1 MSGRPRVPW
10 LYRVVRDRS
19 GQASPLAVVL
29 LLGITVLGTTAI
41 VTLGGAALDDT
52 KQASNAA
59 RAEHSMTLFDSK
71 VAITALG
78 DSQSQVVELSGSRSG
93 EYLVRENSTRIVI
106 THNDYDGDGS
116 SQELYN
122 QTLGSV
128 EYRTGDVVIA
138 YEGGGVWRTQD
149 NGTSM
154 VSPPEF
160 HYRDKTLTLPVIQV
174 VGDGGSARSPTAD
187 ILEEQQANRI
197 YPKPSKN
204 YTGSNQTYIN
214 PVENGTVEVTIYSP
228 HYRGWAQFF
237 EERTEGNMT
246 LDHTNESVSVELEA
260 IGGVIGEFRMPNE
273 GGSIEVRGMDADHN
287 VSDYE
292 LNLTT
297 LSTDSKDFNNMHWSM
312 YHDGLSEDL
321 EFHIYSDGQCSGGT
335 FNGKV
340 DLSIYYSNQTGV
352 YQGWQNSN
360 IDPTESDSAVQV
372 DCSNDPE
379 TMTVNFTH
387 SSTNMTYGDI
397 TPTGSDNKWYFG
409 PEIKDNSA
417 NDSVTF
423 TQHTADGNVTY
434 NATENDNASLKYVT
448 NHYMSLLSPKFK
460 LTVTDGPGS
469 SERVDEQ
476 ASAGNLDYTQADG
489 GRYITFLH
497 ITENRVEVRFR

>member
-29 LLGITVLGTTAI
+29 LLGITVLGVTSV

-78 DSQSQVVELSGSRSG
+78 DSQSQAVELSGSQSG
-93 EYLVRENSTRIVI
+93 EYLVRDDTTRIVI
-106 THNDYDGDGS
+106 THKDYDGYGT

-128 EYRTGDVVIA
+128 EYNTGDVTIA

-174 VGDGGSARSPTAD
+174 SGDDGTARSPTVD
-187 ILEEQQANRI
+187 ILEQQQARRV
-197 YPKPSKN
+197 YPNS
-204 YTGSNQTYIN
+204 TSTYVNNSESYAN

-237 EERTEGNMT
+237 EERTEGNMSM
-246 LDHTNESVSVELEA
+246 DHTNESVSVELEA

-273 GGSIEVRGMDADHN
+273 GGSIEVRGMNDAHN
-287 VSDYE
+287 VSSYT
-292 LNLTT
+292 LNLTA
-297 LSTDSKDFNNMHWSM
+297 DNHFENMHWSM
-312 YHDGLSEDL
+312 YNDGTTEDL
-321 EFHIYSDGQCSGGT
+321 EFHIYADGKCKSGNFTG
-335 FNGKV
+335 
-340 DLSIYYSNQTGV
+340 DIDISIYYSNSSGS

-360 IDPTESDSAVQV
+360 IDPDDADSMAQV
-372 DCSNDPE
+372 DCTTDPA
-379 TMTVNFTH
+379 TMSINFTH
-387 SSTNMTYGDI
+387 DGTNMTYGAI
-397 TPTGSDNKWYFG
+397 EMGGSDNKWYFG
-409 PEIKDNSA
+409 PEIKENNANASA
-417 NDSVTF
+417 NF
-423 TQHTADGNVTY
+423 THDADRVDPYETD
-434 NATENDNASLKYVT
+434 DNESLKVVT
-448 NHYMSLLSPKFK
+448 NHYMSTLSPRFE
-460 LTVTDGPGS
+460 LTVTDGPGG
-469 SERVDEQ
+469 SERVNEQ
-476 ASAGNLDYTQADG
+476 ASGGNLDYTQADG
-489 GRYITFLH
+489 SKYITFLH

>member
-29 LLGITVLGTTAI
+29 LLGITVLGVTSV

-78 DSQSQVVELSGSRSG
+78 DSQSQAVELSGSQSG
-93 EYLVRENSTRIVI
+93 EYLVRDDTTRIVI
-106 THNDYDGDGS
+106 THKDYDGYGT

-128 EYRTGDVVIA
+128 EYNTGDVTIA

-174 VGDGGSARSPTAD
+174 SGDDGTARSPTVD
-187 ILEEQQANRI
+187 ILEQQQARRV
-197 YPKPSKN
+197 YPNS
-204 YTGSNQTYIN
+204 TSTYVNNSESYAN

-237 EERTEGNMT
+237 EERTEGNMSM
-246 LDHTNESVSVELEA
+246 DHTNESVSVELEA

-273 GGSIEVRGMDADHN
+273 GGSIDVRGLSGGHN
-287 VSDYE
+287 VSSYE
-292 LNLTT
+292 LNLTAT
-297 LSTDSKDFNNMHWSM
+297 PHFQNMHWSM
-312 YHDGLSEDL
+312 YHDGANEDV
-321 EFHIYSDGQCSGGT
+321 EFHIYSTDKCSGGSFDGT
-335 FNGKV
+335 V
-340 DLSIYYSNQTGV
+340 DISIYYSNQSGS
-352 YQGWQNSN
+352 YHGWQRSG
-360 IDPTESDSAVQV
+360 IDPDTSDAVDV
-372 DCSNDPE
+372 DCSNDPA
-379 TMTVNFTH
+379 TMSINFTH
-387 SSTNMTYGDI
+387 AATDMTYGNI
-397 TPTGSDNKWYFG
+397 TMTGTDNKWYFG
-409 PEIKDNSA
+409 PEIKANSA
-417 NDSVTF
+417 NDSVDWTE
-423 TQHTADGNVTY
+423 HDADRATPYVTD
-434 NATENDNASLKYVT
+434 DNESLSVVT
-448 NHYMSLLSPKFK
+448 NHYMSLLAPKFE
-460 LTVTDGPGS
+460 LTVTDGPGG
-469 SERVDEQ
+469 SERVNEQ
-476 ASAGNLDYTQADG
+476 ASGGNLDYDQADG
-489 GRYITFLH
+489 GKYITFLH
-497 ITENRVEVRFR
+497 ITENKVRVEFR

>member
-78 DSQSQVVELSGSRSG
+78 DSQSQAVELSGSQSG
-93 EYLVRENSTRIVI
+93 EYLVREDSTRIVI
-106 THNDYDGDGS
+106 THKDFDGNGTP
-116 SQELYN
+116 QELYDAE
-122 QTLGSV
+122 LGSV
-128 EYRTGDVVIA
+128 EYRTGDVTIA

-174 VGDGGSARSPTAD
+174 TGDGGTARSPTVD
-187 ILEEQQANRI
+187 ILEKQQANRI
-197 YPKPSKN
+197 YPKPSEYYDNSSQK
-204 YTGSNQTYIN
+204 YVN

-237 EERTEGNMT
+237 EERTEGNMS

-260 IGGVIGEFRMPNE
+260 IGGVVGNFRMPNE
-273 GGSIEVRGMDADHN
+273 GGSIEVRGMADNHT
-287 VSDYE
+287 VSSYT
-292 LNLTT
+292 LNLTA
-297 LSTDSKDFNNMHWSM
+297 DNNFQNMHWSM
-312 YHDGLSEDL
+312 YQDGSEEDV
-321 EFHIYSDGQCSGGT
+321 EFHVYADGQCKTDGSFDG
-335 FNGKV
+335 
-340 DLSIYYSNQTGV
+340 DIDMSIYYSNQSGT

-360 IDPTESDSAVQV
+360 IDPEDPSSMAQV
-372 DCSNDPE
+372 DCSTDPA
-379 TMTVNFTH
+379 TITLNLTH
-387 SSTNMTYGDI
+387 DSTNMTYGDI
-397 TPTGSDNKWYFG
+397 TMTGSDNKWYFG
-409 PEIKDNSA
+409 PEIKENSA
-417 NDSVTF
+417 NTTTNF
-423 TQHTADGNVTY
+423 TEHDVDRVARYEKG
-434 NATENDNASLKYVT
+434 DNESLKHVT

-460 LTVTDGPGS
+460 LTVTDGPGG
-469 SERVDEQ
+469 SERVNEQ
-476 ASAGNLDYTQADG
+476 ASSGNLDYEQADG

>member
-29 LLGITVLGTTAI
+29 LLGITVLGVTSI

-78 DSQSQVVELSGSRSG
+78 DSQSQAVELSGSQSG
-93 EYLVRENSTRIVI
+93 EYVVRDDTTRIVI
-106 THNDYDGDGS
+106 THKDYDGYGT

-128 EYRTGDVVIA
+128 EYNTGDVTIA

-174 VGDGGSARSPTAD
+174 SGDGETARSPTVD
-187 ILEEQQANRI
+187 ILERQQSRRV
-197 YPKPSKN
+197 YPNSSSV
-204 YTGSNQTYIN
+204 YTNNSESYAN
-214 PVENGTVEVTIYSP
+214 PVENGTVEVTIHSP

-237 EERTEGNMT
+237 EERTEGDMSM
-246 LDHTNESVSVELEA
+246 DHANESVSVELEA

-273 GGSIEVRGMDADHN
+273 GGSIEVRGMGEGHN
-287 VSDYE
+287 VSSYE
-292 LNLTT
+292 LNLT
-297 LSTDSKDFNNMHWSM
+297 SDNHFQNMHWSM
-312 YHDGLSEDL
+312 YHDGANEDV
-321 EFHIYSDGQCSGGT
+321 EFHIYADGQCSGGS
-335 FNGKV
+335 FSGDV
-340 DLSIYYSNQTGV
+340 DLSVYYSNQSGV

-360 IDPTESDSAVQV
+360 IDPNDPTSAVQV
-372 DCSNDPE
+372 DCSNDPA

-387 SSTNMTYGDI
+387 DSTNMTYGDI
-397 TPTGSDNKWYFG
+397 TMTGSDNKWYFG
-409 PEIKDNSA
+409 PEIKEDSA
-417 NDSVTF
+417 NSSVDWTE
-423 TQHTADGNVTY
+423 HDADRAAPY
-434 NATENDNASLKYVT
+434 NTGDNESLKEVT
-448 NHYMSLLSPKFK
+448 NHYMSLLSPKFE
-460 LTVTDGPGS
+460 LTVTDGPGG
-469 SERVDEQ
+469 SERVNEQ
-476 ASAGNLDYTQADG
+476 ASGGNLDYEQAEG
-489 GRYITFLH
+489 GKYITFLH
-497 ITENRVEVRFR
+497 ITENKVRVEFR